1 MDFILFIITFISNI
15 LKKIQTFILNT
26 VMQITSFFTEKK
38 GTTKITWRDD
48 LQDVYYTYS
57 KEEYD
62 RKSFKPFLFQRNFFK

>member
-38 GTTKITWRDD
+38 GTTKITWKDD

>member
-38 GTTKITWRDD
+38 RTTKITWKDG

-62 RKSFKPFLFQRNFFK
+62 RKSFKPFMFQRNFFK

>member
-1 MDFILFIITFISNI
+1 MDFILFIITFITHI
-15 LKKIQTFILNT
+15 LTTIKITIMHT

-38 GTTKITWRDD
+38 RTTKITWKDD

-62 RKSFKPFLFQRNFFK
+62 RKSFKPFMFQRNFFK